1 MNQDIKIFNIEL
13 LINKKIIE
21 QGDEID
27 IYTKKEII
35 PSVNI
40 PILRENNS
48 NDETFFI
55 TINNLIKILLTKGYI
70 SYNSKIYIF
79 ASYINNYILINDY
92 NDFFCSSFLGDNK
105 NEIKIKI
112 IDILDKKQINNIPNL
127 IKENSLFSSE
137 NNNIK
142 NNIQLKTKRGRNI
155 ISKKLIKKR
164 IKKKNYYNK
173 RIKIKDII
181 ERLYIWTNLYN
192 GFYEENEKYI
202 KSILKNESN
211 LVKINK
217 KTLEFYLNKIILG
230 RRYGYDFNNM
240 KEQNLDELTD
250 FIKKHKKDEEDKKIR
265 DTEYIKEK

>member
-21 QGDEID
+21 QGNEID

-164 IKKKNYYNK
+164 IKKKK
-173 RIKIKDII
+173 
-181 ERLYIWTNLYN
+181 L
-192 GFYEENEKYI
+192 
-202 KSILKNESN
+202 
-211 LVKINK
+211 
-217 KTLEFYLNKIILG
+217 
-230 RRYGYDFNNM
+230 
-240 KEQNLDELTD
+240 
-250 FIKKHKKDEEDKKIR
+250 
-265 DTEYIKEK
+265 